1 MSSSSSDGE
10 ASVIGARYLNFGV
23 LVEYSEAPEYVWNL
37 TASAPASAATSISR
51 RAVSQ
56 SRLWLAP
63 ASAIT
68 YVGCPGPTMRS
79 PMANS
84 AGRCMG
90 AMLGVLLL
98 DVRVDRGQ
106 LRVGADVREDLRE
119 RRVRRSE
126 IQFGI
131 EHAGELEVF

>member
-1 MSSSSSDGE
+1 M
-10 ASVIGARYLNFGV
+10 
-23 LVEYSEAPEYVWNL
+23 
-37 TASAPASAATSISR
+37 ASAPASAATSISR

-90 AMLGVLLL
+90 AMLGPLLL

-106 LRVGADVREDLRE
+106 RGVGADVREDLRE
-119 RRVRRSE
+119 RRVGRSE
-126 IQFGI
+126 VQFGV
-131 EHAGELEVF
+131 ERAREFEVLGRVDGPAQVGGFIGPLD

>member
-1 MSSSSSDGE
+1 MSSSSSEGDW
-10 ASVIGARYLNFGV
+10 SVSGSRYLNAGV
-23 LVEYSEAPEYVWNL
+23 LVEYRPRPEYVWNL

-90 AMLGVLLL
+90 AMLGPLLL

-106 LRVGADVREDLRE
+106 LGVGTDVREDLRE
-119 RRVRRSE
+119 RHVRRSE
-126 IQFGI
+126 IQLFVEG
-131 EHAGELEVF
+131 A